1 MYDQSIEAP
10 INEATQ
16 LEPKSGSIMSASKQ
30 GPSTAPKPK
39 NRGHLPWL
47 RDAFKQHEH
56 RGDGKISVEHLGDC
70 LRVMGANPME
80 SLVQHHIRQLQAA
93 GLQRISFDEVLAI
106 YTGLGKNSAVLD
118 AKQGQEKA
126 AEFISSLRLL
136 DVQGT
141 GYLPAARLRRVLN
154 KCSECLS
161 EEEMDELL
169 KDRVNDQGLV
179 NYVDLVH
186 AIMDA

>member
-1 MYDQSIEAP
+1 
-10 INEATQ
+10 
-16 LEPKSGSIMSASKQ
+16 MSASKQ

-39 NRGHLPWL
+39 KRGNLPWL
-47 RDAFKQHEH
+47 RDAFKQHEQ
-56 RGDGKISVEHLGDC
+56 RGDGKISVAHLGDC
-70 LRVMGANPME
+70 LRVMGTNPTE
-80 SLVQHHIRQLQAA
+80 SLVQHHMRQLQAA
-93 GLQRISFDEVLAI
+93 GLQRISFEEVLAI
-106 YTGLGKNSAVLD
+106 YTSLGKDSGVLD
-118 AKQGQEKA
+118 GKQSQKMA
-126 AEFISSLRLL
+126 AEYISSLRLL

-141 GYLPAARLRRVLN
+141 GYLPAARLRRVLT

-186 AIMDA
+186 AIMNG